1 MKFAVGDKVIARDMA
16 QPRRNGQ
23 QGVVLQTRIS
33 HDGFEMAR
41 IRFPDDN
48 ASEYFTA
55 RFDLVEAAPLQAGDV
70 VVVNE
75 VGVMLRNIRGT
86 VIKAWGHFIIVDFDG
101 HKTRALGRKR
111 FTRVEAA
118 GGVGHHGPHDMV
130 RREQERMGVDNAA
143 VVQQPAPIPKPAP
156 APKLEEQKE
165 GGIHWLLLE
174 LRKMSDGGERH
185 PGTCSYIKGNS
196 KTERISGQWAD
207 VCHARLYEPG
217 YDECALWVNHNC
229 EMRTG
234 VMEKAHKAFVD
245 WQINRGPFKDCYL
258 TKDID
263 VAFKYGVL
271 LDTKNFP
278 IHQLKGAAIMLR
290 TGTEYLDLLY
300 SWWVLRKDGISESA
314 AYLTACQAL
323 QNGKG
328 DAIRAINLS
337 GAHHIMQ
344 RGQGMYQI
352 RDRFTAPMTAKWE
365 GVPYAEQ
372 KGYYNRS
379 INTIFAPAPEKGG
392 KDIISFTVDVVKQS
406 EKYGRIVEIYG
417 GHSLTAIT
425 EEGRVAIAKAFEAY
439 LNNEPVPKAVAALK
453 KLEEQ
458 DL

>member
-1 MKFAVGDKVIARDMA
+1 MKFAVGDTVIARDMA
-16 QPRRNGQ
+16 APQRNGLQ
-23 QGVVLQTRIS
+23 CVVLQTRIRE
-33 HDGFEMAR
+33 DGFEMAR
-41 IRFPDDN
+41 IRFPDGN

-70 VVVNE
+70 VVANE
-75 VGVMLRNIRGT
+75 VGVMLPNIRGT
-86 VIKAWGHFIIVDFDG
+86 VIKAWGHFVIVDFDG

-118 GGVGHHGPHDMV
+118 GGFGHHGPHAMV
-130 RREQERMGVDNAA
+130 RREQERMGVANVAA
-143 VVQQPAPIPKPAP
+143 AQQ
-156 APKLEEQKE
+156 L
-165 GGIHWLLLE
+165 HWLLLE
-174 LRKMSDGGERH
+174 LRKMSDDGARH

-196 KTERISGQWAD
+196 QTQRISGQWAD
-207 VCHARLYEPG
+207 VCHARLNEAG

-229 EMRTG
+229 HMDTDEMK
-234 VMEKAHKAFVD
+234 EAHKAFVD

-290 TGTEYLDLLY
+290 TGTEYKGLLY
-300 SWWVLRKDGISESA
+300 SWWALRKEGISESA

-328 DAIRAINLS
+328 GAIRALNVS

-344 RGQGMYQI
+344 RGQGMDQI
-352 RDRFTAPMTAKWE
+352 RDRFTTPMTAKWE
-365 GVPYAEQ
+365 GVPYAKQ
-372 KGYYNRS
+372 KGFGDGAA
-379 INTIFAPAPEKGG
+379 INTNFAGVPNLGS
-392 KDIISFTVDVVKQS
+392 KDIINFTVDVVKQS
-406 EKYGRIVEIYG
+406 EKYGRIVGGYG
-417 GHSLTAIT
+417 GKFLEVIT
-425 EEGRVAIAKAFEAY
+425 EEGRMAIAKAFEAY
-439 LNNEPVPKAVAALK
+439 LNNEPIPQAVAAPK